1 MVSYLS
7 TLRSARMDQITTAIG
22 TVGVFKFY
30 SSSAGSVPANVG
42 AVPSSLN
49 VLLCQLS
56 ITSSNFAA
64 AASSGVL
71 TANAF
76 TTESAADGTGTV
88 TYGRMCTSTGL
99 AVFQTTAGSSV
110 GNEMVFNS
118 ASISSGSAVSITS
131 LTITEGNP

>member
-1 MVSYLS
+1 MPSYIS
-7 TLRSARMDQITTAIG
+7 TMRSARMDQITTAIG
-22 TVGVFKFY
+22 TVGVMKFW
-30 SSSAGSVPANVG
+30 SSSAGSIPANSSTV
-42 AVPSSLN
+42 ASSLN
-49 VLLCQLS
+49 ILLAQLS

-64 AASSGVL
+64 AASSGLL

-88 TYGRMCTSTGL
+88 TYGRMHTSSGL
-99 AVFQTTAGSSV
+99 AIFQVTAGASV
-110 GNEMVFNS
+110 GNEVVFNT